1 MQSEQSK
8 LSPERA
14 RRTEGYKTAILTIS
28 DRCSKGERE
37 DKSGKLIQEL
47 IGHLPFELIK
57 YEIIP
62 DEPDLIKVKLIEY
75 SDNLKADLVLT
86 TGGTGF
92 APRDF
97 TPEATRAVI
106 EREAPGIAEAMRME
120 CFRFNKRAMLSR
132 AVSGIRGRT
141 LIINLPGSSKSV
153 KESLEVILGELIHS
167 LDMLAGGDH

>member
-1 MQSEQSK
+1 MGQPATSNQK
-8 LSPERA
+8 PENTA
-14 RRTEGYKTAILTIS
+14 YKVVVLTIS
-28 DRCSKGERE
+28 DRCSQGQRE
-37 DKSGKLIQEL
+37 DKSGKLIWEL
-47 IGHLPFELIK
+47 IRYLSLELIK

-62 DEPDLIKVKLIEY
+62 DEPDLIKKKLIEY
-75 SDNLKADLVLT
+75 ADNLKADLVLT

-106 EREAPGIAEAMRME
+106 EREAPGISEAMRME
-120 CFRFNKRAMLSR
+120 CFRFNKRAILSR

-153 KESLEVILGELIHS
+153 KESLEVILDELMHG